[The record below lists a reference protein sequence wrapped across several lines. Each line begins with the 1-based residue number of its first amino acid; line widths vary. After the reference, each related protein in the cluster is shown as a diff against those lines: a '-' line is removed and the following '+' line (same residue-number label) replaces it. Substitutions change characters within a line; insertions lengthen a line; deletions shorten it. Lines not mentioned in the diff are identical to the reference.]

1 MGSQR
6 VRHKFT
12 TEQEQLQ
19 GSSPFLSPEVG
30 KSAVGSGG
38 GWESGSRACGF
49 RVQGPEGSLKEVFFV
64 NNLEKRIKKIIILV
78 FLNSMSVTEGRTD
91 TPEIS
96 YIFLLASKVIL
107 KLKSLVSSQYM

>member
-1 MGSQR
+1 M
-6 VRHKFT
+6 
-12 TEQEQLQ
+12 
-19 GSSPFLSPEVG
+19 
-30 KSAVGSGG
+30 
-38 GWESGSRACGF
+38 
-49 RVQGPEGSLKEVFFV
+49 
-64 NNLEKRIKKIIILV
+64 NNLDKRIKKIIILV